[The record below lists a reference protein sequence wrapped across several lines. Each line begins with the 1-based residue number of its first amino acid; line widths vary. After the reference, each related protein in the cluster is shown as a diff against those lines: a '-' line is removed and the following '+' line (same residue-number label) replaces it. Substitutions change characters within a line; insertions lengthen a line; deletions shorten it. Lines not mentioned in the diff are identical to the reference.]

1 MIEVRI
7 SDKNHVEAA
16 SGLRLARLHRA
27 AELIGELDTG
37 VRNAIIVIVT
47 NKKGKNMICSTCL
60 LFARAKKW
68 QAQARKR
75 ASWGFSCFWSPSLN
89 LNA

>member
-7 SDKNHVEAA
+7 LDKNHVEAA

-47 NKKGKNMICSTCL
+47 NKKGL
-60 LFARAKKW
+60 KKYDL
-68 QAQARKR
+68 
-75 ASWGFSCFWSPSLN
+75 LN
-89 LNA
+89 LLTTCKSKEVAGAGEEESKLGI